1 MARTPLLRAMQR
13 LAEEHRTAGRLGIPP
28 DELRGRRREAAYTR
42 GDFLKRAGV
51 AGAAVAVAG
60 PAAFARPSGSNWH
73 SQQRIAIVGGGIAG
87 LSAALT
93 LADAGVASTVY
104 EANTAGIGGR
114 MHSDRS
120 GYWSNHQ
127 VSEFCGEL
135 IDTGHETILA
145 LADRFGLTASDLLAA
160 QPKGTDDTYYFLGDF
175 YPTSQADRDF
185 RPVNKVLQKLS
196 DAAGYPTT
204 WDSNTAT
211 GRMLDHMSVYDWI
224 ETYVP
229 GGHRS
234 PFGRLLDAAY
244 AEEYGANTTDQA
256 SLNLVYLLAFQPV
269 PGHMSIFGES
279 DERFHI
285 AGGNQQL
292 PEAIAAS
299 LPSGTVKQGWTMQA
313 IRTNRDGSVSMQFAT
328 PGKTQTVTADQVI
341 LVHELRG
348 AAHARLLGRGLRPA
362 QADGDHAARR
372 RPQRKAP
379 AAVQQPALERA
390 GLDRQRRT
398 PTSASRTRGTSRAR
412 RPARPG
418 ILVDYSGG
426 DNAGGYAPSTP
437 YSNAGSNPQV
447 AAYAQAV
454 PREAETVFPG
464 IIEAV
469 EREGDIVDAVPRS
482 AAQLLVLVLARRAVH
497 VVLRL
502 RRRAAGEHPLRR
514 RALLAGLPGLHG
526 GRRERGD
533 PRGERDSRRQ
543 LATSRAR
550 SQ

>member
-1 MARTPLLRAMQR
+1 MARTPLLRAIQR
-13 LAEEHRTAGRLGIPP
+13 LAEEHRTADRLGIPP
-28 DELRGRRREAAYTR
+28 DELRGRRSEAAYTR

-60 PAAFARPSGSNWH
+60 PAAFARPSGSSWR

-175 YPTSQADRDF
+175 YSTSQADKDF
-185 RPVNKVLQKLS
+185 RPVHQRAAEAQS

-204 WDSNTAT
+204 WDSYTPT

-269 PGHMSIFGES
+269 PGHLSIFGES

-328 PGKTQTVTADQVI
+328 PGRNADGHRRPGDP
-341 LVHELRG
+341 LHELRR

-372 RPQRKAP
+372 RPQREAP
-379 AAVQQPALERA
+379 APVQQPALERA
-390 GLDRQRRT
+390 GLDRRART

-412 RPARPG
+412 RRARRESSSTTRAATTRRATRRRRRTRTPARTRRWRRTHGSSSRKPRRSSPG
-418 ILVDYSGG
+418 SRGSG
-426 DNAGGYAPSTP
+426 T
-437 YSNAGSNPQV
+437 
-447 AAYAQAV
+447 
-454 PREAETVFPG
+454 
-464 IIEAV
+464 
-469 EREGDIVDAVPRS
+469 ERRLCRRRS
-482 AAQLLVLVLARRAVH
+482 AIRC
-497 VVLRL
+497 
-502 RRRAAGEHPLRR
+502 
-514 RALLAGLPGLHG
+514 
-526 GRRERGD
+526 
-533 PRGERDSRRQ
+533 
-543 LATSRAR
+543 
-550 SQ
+550 